1 MELHSGCT
9 YIYSMLSR
17 LSPLIGIAFLFLSW
31 TGCAPTHPDEK
42 AMQVIMRDIGNEV
55 LWSIGDSTSRVLPVK
70 KRDETY
76 LITFEKQF
84 SIDYDSLVSIV
95 SVKMKA
101 NGVNRFHV
109 QLVDCNTADVFL
121 AFAVNS
127 PGSANT
133 PCLGRETPETCYQI
147 EITPK
152 WESASVK
159 PILPLVLLLGVFIA
173 LYLFLKRKPGDI
185 EESVDNS
192 SEAAVELLPLGKY
205 IFDVNEKQLILKGL
219 ATPLTEKEARLLT
232 LLVSNTSQTLS
243 RETILEEIW
252 GEEGVQV
259 ISRNIDVLVSKL
271 RKKLKD
277 DDSISIENVHGVG
290 YKLILMDFND

>member
-17 LSPLIGIAFLFLSW
+17 FSPLIGIALLFLSSL
-31 TGCAPTHPDEK
+31 GCAPSHPDEK
-42 AMQVIMRDIGNEV
+42 FMQVIMRDIGNEV

-70 KRDETY
+70 KRGETY
-76 LITFEKQF
+76 LINFEKQF

-95 SVKMKA
+95 SMKMKA

-127 PGSANT
+127 PESANT

-152 WESASVK
+152 WEAATIR

-173 LYLFLKRKPGDI
+173 LYLFLKRKPGDK

-192 SEAAVELLPLGKY
+192 SEAELLSLGKY
-205 IFDVNEKQLILKGL
+205 IFDVNEKQLILKGST
-219 ATPLTEKEARLLT
+219 TPLTEKEARLLS
-232 LLVSNTSQTLS
+232 LLASNPNQTLS
-243 RETILEEIW
+243 RENILDEIW

-271 RKKLKD
+271 RKKLKE

-290 YKLILMDFND
+290 YKLILTDFND